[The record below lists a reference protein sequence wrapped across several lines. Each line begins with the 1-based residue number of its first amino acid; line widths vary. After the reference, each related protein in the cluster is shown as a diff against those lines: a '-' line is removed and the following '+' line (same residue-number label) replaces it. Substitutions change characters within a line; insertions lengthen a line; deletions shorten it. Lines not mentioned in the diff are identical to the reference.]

1 MNTKLTTI
9 TTQYS
14 KFSDNQ
20 VLTKGQL
27 NEFLDYFEDQDHLSR
42 IGLSGVGIV
51 CGFDISYDA
60 SLKEI
65 KISQGYGVTTDG
77 DLLALVEPQKPSEGE
92 PLNRGLQLIKEA
104 FKTYTHYR
112 VFDDSNAKYTPFF
125 YNDDEQIELL
135 EIYPEEDIDITNT
148 SYTNLNE
155 LSQPVLD
162 DKVVLLYLE
171 NYPKQ
176 GDLCTAL
183 DCDNQGIEQVARLRV
198 LLVSSDDA
206 KTITGYDPIY
216 NEHDWNEYYLAL
228 PDIAVKR
235 DILTCENTKD
245 FIGLKQNYYNLIKDN
260 ETLVDLGLGL
270 DVILEKFNQPSI
282 SSQLST
288 LFDLSAAVVSID
300 FQYRYDVL
308 KDLVNTY
315 KEIKELLLHINAHC
329 CPSIGSFPKHVL
341 LGRLIEDQPYYKSL
355 RHRFYKSPIIGHE
368 NDNLQKVLHLINR
381 VQLLVNN
388 YLKEEQGED
397 IKITPSQVQSPL
409 GHKAV
414 PFYYN
419 VSNSLLDHWSYD
431 KFKNYAQKSNLSY
444 HTSNLS
450 LSPSVQDPLLY
461 AIDDYNFLRIEGI
474 QGKSYQDALDQVLQL
489 KEDYGLNFDVKTL
502 SINATTKTIDLADYR
517 CEFEDLNVLLK
528 AWTTEQ
534 ECILASMASFFS
546 GFSTDKV
553 GINIKEIEYTQ
564 NINIAEAV
572 IDVDFPITDTIVTDA
587 IKRPNI
593 NITNDKQSLF
603 DRNTKRRLP
612 YKKNVIDDS
621 LTVEDKTIGL
631 YMKRAIEENKKGSVN
646 DIKNAAKSKVQ
657 GFLSTQEWIDKPAVR
672 DFVLNDAIDLLSV
685 TYILSNRIP
694 QSISEIDTGN
704 IDTYELTLDEVCQLV
719 KRLKVT
725 YQTIELGDTLKD
737 ILGLLINQ
745 LSFVCCSGEKL
756 AILLDEIESR
766 KAEILNQIQLSE
778 FVKKHPGLRHQAGV
792 IPGGTFVMAY
802 LTENA
807 ADKATYQPV
816 RMELDFLEQPNIDDE
831 GTDGDEGII
840 QLWDDRI
847 STQFAFLHRVT
858 NGTQNP
864 RNEIVM
870 IGDSIEETVSNLA
883 EFLNNIWRVAG
894 FSNKCQASTDEK
906 KLIIDIVDQNVRRKE
921 NYILFFNPAIV
932 STNNKIYFDENEII
946 QRNVTI
952 KNRVVADFSL
962 PYMCCS
968 DCAPINFIV
977 PREPISLSLPISHI
991 CLDDTTTPIPFIVSP
1006 TDGEVKAIVEGDISG
1021 GVTQNDD
1028 GAYLFDANLLDPS
1041 LYGTEIKF
1049 TVDGE
1054 ETTAVITVYQTP
1066 QPIITVSEEE
1076 FIYNDARTEVEVF
1089 FEVSGIGINATT
1101 EFSWDFGDN
1110 SPIDSQKPNTDGFV
1124 SHTYT
1129 LPIEPNNAVFPRLGV
1144 TNGLCSN
1151 DVILEGITFQDPVEV
1166 SLSIQSTYCLDTQ
1179 GESSSEIPFTNVSPM
1194 DGEIGVVTTSPINGL
1209 EIDQDA
1215 NTLIIT
1221 PGQFQNFNEPIAFTV
1236 SNLPTTAQITI
1247 FPIMNINVAEEPGD
1261 FFWEDGVLKRTHF
1274 FIVQLPDDIIDPNA
1288 ITYEWRINGV
1298 IVNTERSFTHQ
1309 FMILQQDEGN
1319 PFTIEVRVT
1328 DTNSCIA
1335 TDSVFINIP
1344 YPTFS
1349 LSLPG
1354 ESFCTRDEESYPIT
1368 FSPTI
1373 SGTQIIGPGVQQ
1385 NTDGSFDFIPITTQ
1399 LNVSQDISLQIAGTT
1414 ESTTVFLN
1422 NGPIPNFTIELS
1434 DGRLIIENISD
1445 TGAAPYLWN
1454 IGGQEF
1460 TRQNRT
1466 GFNLDVN
1473 SFEESVIDISLIV
1486 NGECGPNTLVRENIT
1501 IRGDV
1506 EFALELPDGIV
1517 DYCNID
1523 ENAYQI
1529 TIIPNIPGT
1538 VVEGNGVE
1546 PGPNGGFVFIPVN
1559 AGVTSS
1565 GPIDIHVVGHDTVLT
1580 VQIHEPPTIS
1590 IGQTPSNPQ
1599 ITRPETMQTIQLT
1612 ATPNIPGT
1620 TYTWTFEDGT
1630 SATGV
1635 SIPKTFFI
1643 SNEISEVFSTSVT
1656 LEVSGTICNIEPI
1669 TLPIDIEVSL
1679 PNFTLEIDEGNRDFC
1694 TEDDEWYLITV
1705 TPDIPGTVV
1714 EGDGV
1719 FPNES
1724 DQYFFIPSNSAV
1736 TPGPIEISI
1745 NNEVLLTVHAHEP
1758 PTINIG
1764 QVPSNPQIT
1773 RPNTTRTVQLT
1784 ATPNIPGA
1792 VYNWT
1797 FGDQTSATGRSIPK
1811 TFTVPNGF
1819 EGDFPIS
1826 VSLDVSGT
1834 VCDLDPISSTVTI
1847 SVVNPNFELELNN
1860 GNLDFCDDDNFP
1872 YPITIIP
1879 NVPGTVVQGTGVQ
1892 PNGNGGFVFI
1902 PNTAGLG
1909 PKNLSIGGNTLLTA
1923 NVILHPEADF
1933 TFSPSS
1939 PGVTVSNRSVTVSF
1953 TATGASSIESRFPD
1967 AQFIWKFIDVETQ
1980 ETIDEREG
1988 SSVNPTFT
1996 VPSSAQGSYN
2006 ITAILNITGTLCDP
2020 EALPRPVVIT
2030 ISPDPDDNEEPRSC
2044 TEIVNDAIIA
2054 DGNTIID
2061 DQIPEGPIGDQI
2073 IRPTK
2078 NAYGTVTQQID
2089 KFTNGDSNDILK
2101 EMFSDLITITASE
2114 LFQANKPAAIQFF
2127 TKYFR
2132 AQIRLFLH
2140 IIHCQSDISGADLES
2155 DIDPVMRDILQAL
2168 ESLINIPFDV
2178 GDPDPD
2184 KLEGTLRQFLNDCL
2198 ENDLQA
2204 PIKQR
2209 IEQMLELITP
2219 V

>member
-65 KISQGYGVTTDG
+65 KIHQGYGVTTDG

-92 PLNRGLQLIKEA
+92 PLNRGLQLIKNA

-155 LSQPVLD
+155 LSQAVLD

-235 DILTCENTKD
+235 DILTCENTKE

-315 KEIKELLLHINAHC
+315 TEIKELLLHINVHC

-341 LGRLIEDQPYYKSL
+341 LGRLTEEQTYYKSL

-368 NDNLQKVLHLINR
+368 DDNLQKIKHLINR
-381 VQLLVNN
+381 VQLLANN

-431 KFKNYAQKSNLSY
+431 KYKNYAQKSNLSY

-450 LSPSVQDPLLY
+450 PVPSVQDPLLY
-461 AIDDYNFLRIEGI
+461 AIDDFNFLRIEGI

-489 KEDYGLNFDVKTL
+489 KEDYGLSFDVKTL

-564 NINIAEAV
+564 NINVAEAI

-587 IKRPNI
+587 IKRPDF
-593 NITNDKQSLF
+593 NITNDKQSPF
-603 DRNTKRRLP
+603 NRNIKRRLP

-657 GFLSTQEWIDKPAVR
+657 GFLSTQEWIEKPAVR

-685 TYILSNRIP
+685 TYILSDRIP
-694 QSISEIDTGN
+694 QSISEIDTGT
-704 IDTYELTLDEVCQLV
+704 IDTYELTLEEVCLLV

-792 IPGGTFVMAY
+792 IPGGTFIMAY

-883 EFLNNIWRVAG
+883 DFLNNIWRVAG

-946 QRNVTI
+946 ERNVTI

-968 DCAPINFIV
+968 DCASINFIV
-977 PREPISLSLPISHI
+977 PKEPISLSLPVSHI

-1006 TDGEVKAIVEGDISG
+1006 ADGEVKAIVEGDISG
-1021 GVTQNDD
+1021 GVTQNED
-1028 GAYLFDANLLDPS
+1028 GAYLFDASLLHPS

-1066 QPIITVSEEE
+1066 QPIIIVTEEE

-1089 FEVSGIGINATT
+1089 FSVSGIGINTTT
-1101 EFSWDFGDN
+1101 EFAWDFGDN

-1124 SHTYT
+1124 SHVYT
-1129 LPIEPNNAVFPRLGV
+1129 LPIEPNNTVFPRLGV
-1144 TNGLCSN
+1144 TNGLCPN
-1151 DVILEGITFQDPVEV
+1151 DVILEGITFQDPIEV
-1166 SLSIQSTYCLDTQ
+1166 SLSIQDTYCLDTQ
-1179 GESSSEIPFTNVSPM
+1179 GESSSEIPFTNVSPI

-1221 PGQFQNFNEPIAFTV
+1221 PGQFQNFNEPIAFTI

-1247 FPIMNINVAEEPGD
+1247 FPIMNINIAEEPGN

-1328 DTNSCIA
+1328 DSNNCIA
-1335 TDSVFINIP
+1335 TESTFINIS

-1368 FSPTI
+1368 VSPI
-1373 SGTQIIGPGVQQ
+1373 IPGTEVIGPGVNQ
-1385 NTDGSFDFIPITTQ
+1385 NNDGSFVFIPVTTQ
-1399 LNVSQDISLQIAGTT
+1399 LNVSQDISLQIVGTT
-1414 ESTTVFLN
+1414 ESTTIFLN

-1460 TRQNRT
+1460 TRQNRA

-1473 SFEESVIDISLIV
+1473 SFEESVIDISLTV
-1486 NGECGPNTLVRENIT
+1486 HGECGPNTLVRPNIT

-1523 ENAYQI
+1523 ENAYPI

-1538 VVEGNGVE
+1538 VVEGDGVA
-1546 PGPNGGFVFIPVN
+1546 PNPDGGFIFIPVN
-1559 AGVTSS
+1559 AGITSS
-1565 GPIDIHVVGHDTVLT
+1565 GSVNLRVVDHDTVLT

-1590 IGQTPSNPQ
+1590 IGQVPSNPQ

-1612 ATPNIPGT
+1612 ATPNIPGA

-1630 SATGV
+1630 SAIGA
-1635 SIPKTFFI
+1635 SIPKAFFI
-1643 SNEISEVFSTSVT
+1643 SNEIEEIFSTSVT
-1656 LEVSGTICNIEPI
+1656 LEVSGTICNIDPI
-1669 TLPIDIEVSL
+1669 IQPIEIEVIL
-1679 PNFTLEIDEGNRDFC
+1679 PNFTLEIDNGNRDFC
-1694 TEDDEWYLITV
+1694 TEDPEWYIITI
-1705 TPDIPGTVV
+1705 TPDIPGAIL

-1724 DQYFFIPSNSAV
+1724 EQYVFIPSNSAV
-1736 TPGPIEISI
+1736 TPGPVEISI
-1745 NNEVLLTVHAHEP
+1745 NNEVLLTVHAHQP
-1758 PTINIG
+1758 QTISIG

-1784 ATPNIPGA
+1784 ATPNISGA
-1792 VYNWT
+1792 VYTWT

-1811 TFTVPNGF
+1811 TFTVPDGF
-1819 EGDFPIS
+1819 VGDFPIS
-1826 VSLDVSGT
+1826 VTLDVSGT
-1834 VCDLDPISSTVTI
+1834 VCNLDPVSSTVTI
-1847 SVVNPNFELELNN
+1847 TVVNPNFELELNN
-1860 GNLDFCDDDNFP
+1860 GNLDFCDNDDFP

-1879 NVPGTVVQGTGVQ
+1879 DVPGIVVNGTGVQ
-1892 PNGNGGFVFI
+1892 PDGNGGFVFI
-1902 PNTAGLG
+1902 PDIAGTG

-1923 NVILHPEADF
+1923 NVILHPEANF
-1933 TFSPSS
+1933 TFNPSN
-1939 PGVTVSNRSVTVSF
+1939 PGVTVSNRSVTISF
-1953 TATGASSIESRFPD
+1953 TASGASSIISRFPD
-1967 AQFIWKFIDVETQ
+1967 AQFIWKFIDVNTE

-1988 SSVNPTFT
+1988 ISVNPTFT
-1996 VPSSAQGSYN
+1996 VPSNVQSSYN
-2006 ITAILNITGTLCDP
+2006 IAAILNIGGTLCDLSSEP
-2020 EALPRPVVIT
+2020 EPVVIT
-2030 ISPDPDDNEEPRSC
+2030 ISPDPDDNGEPRSC
-2044 TEIVNDAIIA
+2044 TDIVGDAIKA
-2054 DGNTIID
+2054 DEETIIND
-2061 DQIPEGPIGDQI
+2061 PEGDNPISQSI
-2073 IRPTK
+2073 ISPTK
-2078 NAYGTVTQQID
+2078 NAYAAVIEQID
-2089 KFTNGDSNDILK
+2089 KFTNGDSNSVLK
-2101 EMFSDLITITASE
+2101 EMFSELIPVTANE
-2114 LFQANKPAAIQFF
+2114 LLQASKPAAIQMY

-2140 IIHCQSDISGADLES
+2140 IIHCQKDISNADLES
-2155 DIDPVMRDILQAL
+2155 NIDPVMIDILQAL
-2168 ESLINIPFDV
+2168 ESLINRPFDV

-2198 ENDLQA
+2198 ENDL
-2204 PIKQR
+2204 PGPVKQR

>member
-65 KISQGYGVTTDG
+65 KISKGYGVTTDG

-92 PLNRGLQLIKEA
+92 PLNRGFQLIKEA

-112 VFDDSNAKYTPFF
+112 IFDDSNAKYTPFF
-125 YNDDEQIELL
+125 YNDDDEQIELL
-135 EIYPEEDIDITNT
+135 EIYPEEDIDTTNT
-148 SYTNLNE
+148 SYTSLNE
-155 LSQPVLD
+155 LSQAVLD

-235 DILTCENTKD
+235 DILTCENTKE

-315 KEIKELLLHINAHC
+315 TEIKELLLHINVHC
-329 CPSIGSFPKHVL
+329 CPSIGSFPKHLL

-355 RHRFYKSPIIGHE
+355 RHRFYKSPIVGHE
-368 NDNLQKVLHLINR
+368 DDNLKRVHHLIHR
-381 VQLLVNN
+381 VQLLANN
-388 YLKEEQGED
+388 YLKEEQGEE
-397 IKITPSQVQSPL
+397 IKITPSQIQSPL
-409 GHKAV
+409 GHQAV

-419 VSNSLLDHWSYD
+419 VNDSLLNHWSYD
-431 KFKNYAQKSNLSY
+431 KYKNYAQKSNLSY

-450 LSPSVQDPLLY
+450 PIPSVQEPLLY
-461 AIDDYNFLRIEGI
+461 TIDDFNFLRIEGI
-474 QGKSYQDALDQVLQL
+474 QGKSYQDALDQVLKL

-553 GINIKEIEYTQ
+553 GVNIKEIDYTQ
-564 NINIAEAV
+564 KINVAEAI

-593 NITNDKQSLF
+593 NITNDKQSPF
-603 DRNTKRRLP
+603 NRNIKSRLP

-631 YMKRAIEENKKGSVN
+631 YMKKAIEENKKGSVN

-657 GFLSTQEWIDKPAVR
+657 GFLSTQEWIAKPAVR

-792 IPGGTFVMAY
+792 VPGGTFVMAY

-816 RMELDFLEQPNIDDE
+816 RMELDFLEQPNIDDH

-847 STQFAFLHRVT
+847 STRFAFLHTVT

-864 RNEIVM
+864 RNEIVL

-906 KLIIDIVDQNVRRKE
+906 KLIIDIIDQNVRRKE

-932 STNNKIYFDENEII
+932 NTNNKIYFDENEII

-977 PREPISLSLPISHI
+977 PREPISLSLPVSHI

-1006 TDGEVKAIVEGDISG
+1006 ADGEVKAIVEGDISG
-1021 GVTQNDD
+1021 GVTQNED
-1028 GAYLFDANLLDPS
+1028 GVYLFDASLLDPS

-1066 QPIITVSEEE
+1066 QPIITVNEEL

-1101 EFSWDFGDN
+1101 EFAWDFGDN

-1129 LPIEPNNAVFPRLGV
+1129 LPIEPNNTVFPRLGV
-1144 TNGLCSN
+1144 TNGLCPN
-1151 DVILEGITFQDPVEV
+1151 DVILEGITFQDPIEA
-1166 SLSIQSTYCLDTQ
+1166 SLAIRDSYCLDTQ
-1179 GESSSEIPFTNVSPM
+1179 SESNVEIPFTNISP
-1194 DGEIGVVTTSPINGL
+1194 ENGL
-1209 EIDQDA
+1209 IEIVGGDEDGIFINQDA
-1215 NTLIIT
+1215 RSLVIV
-1221 PGQFQNFNEPIAFTV
+1221 PGAFNRFNEPITFTI
-1236 SNLPTTAQITI
+1236 SNLPTSAQITI
-1247 FPIMNINVAEEPGD
+1247 FPIIQINIIEDEGS
-1261 FFWEDGVLKRTHF
+1261 FFWEDGILKKSYF
-1274 FIVQLPDDIIDPNA
+1274 FDVELLDEVDPNSL
-1288 ITYEWRINGV
+1288 TYTWLINEDTV
-1298 IVNTERSFTHQ
+1298 STERSFTHQ
-1309 FMILQQDEGN
+1309 FILDEQIAN
-1319 PFTIEVRVT
+1319 QTFHVELFV
-1328 DTNSCIA
+1328 NSESGCNSRATTPISIA
-1335 TDSVFINIP
+1335 
-1344 YPTFS
+1344 YPSFS
-1349 LSLPG
+1349 ISLPR

-1368 FSPTI
+1368 FSPAI

-1422 NGPIPNFTIELS
+1422 NGPVPNFTITLS
-1434 DGRLIIENISD
+1434 DGRLLIENTSD
-1445 TGAAPYLWN
+1445 TGAAPYIWN

-1460 TRQNRT
+1460 TRQNRA

-1473 SFEESVIDISLIV
+1473 SFEESVIDISLTV

-1517 DYCNID
+1517 DYCNTD

-1538 VVEGNGVE
+1538 VVEGDGVE
-1546 PGPNGGFVFIPVN
+1546 PSPNGGFVFIPAN
-1559 AGVTSS
+1559 AGITSS
-1565 GPIDIHVVGHDTVLT
+1565 GPVDIRVVDHDTVLT
-1580 VQIHEPPTIS
+1580 VQIHEPPVIS
-1590 IGQTPSNPQ
+1590 VGQVPSNPQ
-1599 ITRPETMQTIQLT
+1599 VTRPENMQTVQLT
-1612 ATPNIPGT
+1612 ATPNIPGA
-1620 TYTWTFEDGT
+1620 TYTWTFEDESTLTGASISKSILIPNGFEGT
-1630 SATGV
+1630 
-1635 SIPKTFFI
+1635 F
-1643 SNEISEVFSTSVT
+1643 ETSVT
-1656 LEVSGTICNIEPI
+1656 LETSGTICNIEPI
-1669 TLPIDIEVSL
+1669 NHPIEIEVIL
-1679 PNFTLEIDEGNRDFC
+1679 PNFTLEIDNGNRDFC
-1694 TEDDEWYLITV
+1694 TEDEEWYLITV
-1705 TPDIPGTVV
+1705 TPNIPGTVI
-1714 EGDGV
+1714 EGNGV

-1724 DQYFFIPSNSAV
+1724 DEYFFIPSNSAV
-1736 TPGPIEISI
+1736 TPGPVQITI
-1745 NNEVLLTVHAHEP
+1745 NDEVLLTVHAHQP
-1758 PTINIG
+1758 PTISIG

-1784 ATPNIPGA
+1784 ANPNIPGA
-1792 VYNWT
+1792 IYNWS
-1797 FGDQTSATGRSIPK
+1797 FGDGTSATGRSIPK
-1811 TFTVPNGF
+1811 TFTVPDEF
-1819 EGDFPIS
+1819 VGDFPIS
-1826 VSLDVSGT
+1826 VTLNVSGT
-1834 VCDLDPISSTVTI
+1834 VCDLDPIPSTVTI
-1847 SVVNPNFELELNN
+1847 SVVNPNFGLELNN
-1860 GNLDFCDDDNFP
+1860 GNLDFCDDDSFP

-1879 NVPGTVVQGTGVQ
+1879 NVPGTIVNGTGVQ
-1892 PNGNGGFVFI
+1892 PDGNGGFVFI
-1902 PNTAGLG
+1902 PSTAGLG

-1923 NVILHPEADF
+1923 NVILHPEANF

-1939 PGVTVSNRSVTVSF
+1939 PGITVSNRSVTISF
-1953 TATGASSIESRFPD
+1953 TATGASSILNRFPD

-1980 ETIDEREG
+1980 ETIDERQG

-1996 VPSSAQGSYN
+1996 VPASAQSSYN
-2006 ITAILNITGTLCDP
+2006 ITAILNVTETLCDP

-2030 ISPDPDDNEEPRSC
+2030 ISPDPDDNGEPGSC
-2044 TEIVNDAIIA
+2044 AEIVDAAIKA
-2054 DGNTIID
+2054 DQETIIND
-2061 DQIPEGPIGDQI
+2061 PIPEGPIGDQI

-2078 NAYGTVTQQID
+2078 NAYGTVIQEAS
-2089 KFTNGDSNDILK
+2089 KFINGDYNNTLK
-2101 EMFSDLITITASE
+2101 AMFSELIPTTANE
-2114 LFQANKPAAIQFF
+2114 LLQASKPAAIQMF

-2140 IIHCQSDISGADLES
+2140 IIHCQSDISSADLES

-2168 ESLINIPFDV
+2168 ESLMNIPFDV

-2198 ENDLQA
+2198 ENNL
-2204 PIKQR
+2204 PGPVKQR